1 MTRNTNAIETREL
14 TKQFGTE
21 FAVDGLDLTVE
32 RGTVYGF
39 LGPNGAGKTTTMR
52 MLTSLTRPTDGEAWI
67 NGNPVSDRDAVRASI
82 GYLPEEPPVFD
93 ELTGREQLEYF
104 GRLRDLPAAEM
115 ETRIADWLDRFDLT
129 DDADKRIDDYSK
141 GMRQKIGLIQALL
154 HEPEVVFLDEPTSGL
169 DPRAARTVLDVI
181 ADLTDDGHTV
191 FLSTH
196 ILSVVEEL
204 ADVVGVLYEGDL
216 VTEGSPATLTARMEA
231 EEGTTLED
239 VFLSVTAE
247 RGPAAS
253 ESVTGNTGTATSRQ
267 DGRVEDDERGEDR

>member
-1 MTRNTNAIETREL
+1 MTRDTDAIKTRSL
-14 TKQFGTE
+14 TKQFGSET
-21 FAVDGLDLTVE
+21 AVDGLDLTVDH
-32 RGTVYGF
+32 GTVYGF

-52 MLTSLTRPTDGEAWI
+52 MLTSLTQPTDGEAWI
-67 NGNPVSDRDAVRASI
+67 DGNPVSDRDAIRASI

-104 GRLRDLPAAEM
+104 GRLRNLPAAEM
-115 ETRIADWLDRFDLT
+115 ETRITDWLDRFDLT

-154 HEPEVVFLDEPTSGL
+154 HEPDVVFLDEPTSGL
-169 DPRAARTVLDVI
+169 DPRAARTVLNVI
-181 ADLTDDGHTV
+181 AELTDDGHTV

-204 ADVVGVLYEGDL
+204 ADIVGVLYKGNL
-216 VTEGSPATLTARMEA
+216 VTEGSPAELTARMEA

-247 RGPAAS
+247 RGAATPGS
-253 ESVTGNTGTATSRQ
+253 APENTGDATDHQ
-267 DGRVEDDERGEDR
+267 DGRVEDR

>member
-1 MTRNTNAIETREL
+1 MTQETGAIETREL

-21 FAVDGLDLTVE
+21 IAVDGLDLAVDP
-32 RGTVYGF
+32 GTVYGF

-67 NGNPVSDRDAVRASI
+67 NGNPVSDRDEIRASI

-93 ELTGREQLEYF
+93 ELTGREQLEYY
-104 GRLRDLPAAEM
+104 GRLRDIPATEM
-115 ETRIADWLDRFDLT
+115 ETRIADWLDRFGLT

-154 HEPEVVFLDEPTSGL
+154 HEPDVVFLDEPTSGL
-169 DPRAARTVLDVI
+169 DPRAARTVIDVI

-216 VTEGSPATLTARMEA
+216 VTEGAPAELTARMEA

-253 ESVTGNTGTATSRQ
+253 ESAPGNAGDATARQ
-267 DGRVEDDERGEDR
+267 DGRVEDDRRIEDR

>member
-1 MTRNTNAIETREL
+1 MTPDTDAIETRSL
-14 TKQFGTE
+14 TKRFGTE
-21 FAVDGLDLTVE
+21 TAVDGLDLTVDH
-32 RGTVYGF
+32 GTVYGF

-52 MLTSLTRPTDGEAWI
+52 MLTSLTQPTDGEAWI
-67 NGNPVSDRDAVRASI
+67 DGNPVSDRDAIRASI

-104 GRLRDLPAAEM
+104 GRLRNLPAPEI
-115 ETRIADWLDRFDLT
+115 ETRITDWLDRFDLT

-154 HEPEVVFLDEPTSGL
+154 HEPDVVFLDEPTSGL

-181 ADLTDDGHTV
+181 AELTDDGHTV

-216 VTEGSPATLTARMEA
+216 VTEGSPAELTARMEA

-239 VFLSVTAE
+239 VFLSVTAK
-247 RGPAAS
+247 RGPAVSDSAS
-253 ESVTGNTGTATSRQ
+253 ETTGDAADLQ
-267 DGRVEDDERGEDR
+267 DGRVEDR